1 MNLFTKYSEEETKF
15 LLSLTN
21 KTFSN
26 KTIPILSGVD
36 IEKLTNFYTK
46 YFQKRDLI
54 KEYEFIIVNSGKVGV
69 IKNAKIVKILKKGD
83 VFGFLKVFLNE
94 DYTLLVLEKS
104 DITFFSLGEDV
115 KIRDNLFKYLINK
128 LKNKVI
134 I

>member
-1 MNLFTKYSEEETKF
+1 MNLFTTYSEEETKF
-15 LLSLTN
+15 LLSLIN
-21 KTFSN
+21 KTFPN

-46 YFQKRDLI
+46 DFQKRDLI
-54 KEYEFIIVNSGKVGV
+54 KEYDFIVVNSGKLGV
-69 IKNAKIVKILKKGD
+69 IKNAKIVKILKEGD
-83 VFGFLKVFLNE
+83 IFGFLKVFLNE

-104 DITFFSLGEDV
+104 DITFFSLGEDI